1 MQNCFLI
8 SYEALTHLQI
18 KLYSLSNT
26 HILSTKCIAI
36 TTCIIVYDG
45 QNSDKNLSF

>member
-26 HILSTKCIAI
+26 HILPTKCIAI

-45 QNSDKNLSF
+45 QNSDKNL